1 MEDIIVKHLYDP
13 HMFNYMWES
22 CIPPDDYIVG
32 TYYIEDMVEDQDF
45 IDHLGQVERL
55 AAEGSTSSWMDV
67 KELTDEVRERL
78 MSKVLGYYEI
88 PAPKGTKKAIIQLGF
103 PTAAW
108 DVNVNVPML
117 LLSIAGN
124 CFAFPTKMRLL
135 DIYIPEK
142 LAQKF
147 KGPKFGVPGVREILG
162 VYDRPLTLQIIKPK
176 MGMTPEETA
185 NQVYQSALGG
195 VDLCKDDEMCTE
207 LENCSFDAR
216 LEAVLKALEK
226 AEARDRPQDALHGQH
241 HRRGRTASRR
251 RRGKACAMGAT
262 GLLLAYSAGPS
273 VLRVLAEDPKIT
285 APILLHVSHLLAL
298 LPTMNFPCPGQDLPA
313 VRRGHDAHAVA
324 SGRASRWRRSRSAC
338 ASRRRCTRRST
349 TSSRSSR
356 CPARAIY
363 PGAVRADAGGERPGH
378 DLHGRR
384 RHAGPP
390 DGLHRRRQGVPP
402 GDRRGHGRHP
412 ARRRRAGQ
420 ARAAGRARRPGAYAS
435 ARRHAGASPASSSI
449 RSSRRRTS
457 EGLRIRRPG
466 TALRG

>member
-1 MEDIIVKHLYDP
+1 VKHLYDP

-22 CIPPDDYIVG
+22 CMQPDDYIVG
-32 TYYIEDMVEDQDF
+32 TYYIEDVVEDQDF

-78 MSKVLGYYEI
+78 MSKVIGYYEI

-147 KGPKFGVPGVREILG
+147 QGPKFGVKGVRDILG

-195 VDLCKDDEMCTE
+195 VDLCKDDEMCSE

-216 LEAVLKALEK
+216 LEAVTKALAKAEQETGHKTLYMVSITDEVDRIQEK
-226 AEARDRPQDALHGQH
+226 A
-241 HRRGRTASRR
+241 RR
-251 RRGKACAMGAT
+251 ACAAGAT

-273 VLRVLAEDPKIT
+273 VLRVLAEDPQIT

-298 LPTMNFPCPGQDLPA
+298 LPTMNFPTLSKICRLCGADMMLTPSIWSSIP
-313 VRRGHDAHAVA
+313 VA
-324 SGRASRWRRSRSAC
+324 SVEESLRVSQTLLAPFYHIKPIFPMPGAGVH
-338 ASRRRCTRRST
+338 
-349 TSSRSSR
+349 
-356 CPARAIY
+356 
-363 PGAVRADAGGERPGH
+363 PGAVEPMLAENGPDMIFMAGGGMLGH
-378 DLHGRR
+378 PMGYC
-384 RHAGPP
+384 AGAKAF
-390 DGLHRRRQGVPP
+390 RQAIDAAMAGVPLDVAARQP
-402 GDRRGHGRHP
+402 GNEELLAALQTWGYRKRPQTRWGFYGQEFHP
-412 ARRRRAGQ
+412 KFANKN
-420 ARAAGRARRPGAYAS
+420 
-435 ARRHAGASPASSSI
+435 I
-449 RSSRRRTS
+449 
-457 EGLRIRRPG
+457 
-466 TALRG
+466 